1 MGAVLSGVPALL
13 ISKGNYGVNWGNT
26 DYGQGQRGDS
36 WFASNP
42 SAHRPSPFGYNQG
55 ATGPLTASIS
65 SVTDGTSNTL
75 LMSEILQGAG
85 DDIRGLV
92 WTSFPGSHSFV
103 TRLGPNGNVDFWA
116 GSAYIDPAGGNTMDN
131 LPTYGGSQPGTSPA
145 NIGNGDLCDN
155 QPGCRACPA
164 SRRARKGGATVRPGA
179 AIPAASIPCWPTAP
193 SGSSRTRSAS
203 PPGSPWARC
212 PAAKSSAPTRTERT
226 RPIPGVQLTI
236 EMDGRAW
243 GMGPSSA

>member
-1 MGAVLSGVPALL
+1 M
-13 ISKGNYGVNWGNT
+13 NWGNT

-36 WFASNP
+36 WFTSNP
-42 SAHRPSPFGYNQG
+42 SAHRPAPFGYNQG
-55 ATGPLTASIS
+55 ATGPLTASIA

-75 LMSEILQGAG
+75 LMSEILQGAN

-92 WTSFPGSHSFV
+92 WTGFPGSHSFV

-155 QPGCRACPA
+155 QPGAEPA
-164 SRRARKGGATVRPGA
+164 LLLAGQGRGELRSVPEPPSRRRQFLAGRRLRPVLQELGQPPHLGRPGLDVRRR
-179 AIPAASIPCWPTAP
+179 
-193 SGSSRTRSAS
+193 SR
-203 PPGSPWARC
+203 
-212 PAAKSSAPTRTERT
+212 ER
-226 RPIPGVQLTI
+226 RLVLSDCGQSWVF
-236 EMDGRAW
+236 
-243 GMGPSSA
+243 S